1 MSHGEGRCRPCWP
14 EGRQSCKHTGAL
26 SHRGPVSRAETVR
39 HWLYTAVELITLLTC
54 SNTEGRCG
62 TLGLQKDGPASH
74 TVPFLLGA
82 ASPRLVKVPSLP
94 LPCPALFPNQPHGF
108 YCLSCGCLRVCRAK
122 NHFSG
127 VQELGGSSMSICHFT
142 PDQGYSF
149 TSAKGL

>member
-1 MSHGEGRCRPCWP
+1 MGRIAVDLAGLKVVRVVSTLVLCLIV
-14 EGRQSCKHTGAL
+14 AL
-26 SHRGPVSRAETVR
+26 CPGQRRVR
-39 HWLYTAVELITLLTC
+39 HWLYTAIELIILLSC
-54 SNTEGRCG
+54 SDTEGRRG

-74 TVPFLLGA
+74 AVPFLLGA
-82 ASPRLVKVPSLP
+82 TSPRSVKVPSLP

-122 NHFSG
+122 NGFSG